1 MNARS
6 RPESLHS
13 VVASDPLSSMVL
25 DADGIADL
33 VFGNQTVELDRDE
46 GRPLAL
52 LSAEALEVDL
62 SDPQQRQFGDY
73 ELLEKI
79 GEGGMGVV
87 YRARQT
93 SLEREVAVK
102 LLAAGPWASRD
113 FIDRFRR
120 EAQNAAR
127 MQHPNIVAIY
137 EVGDVD
143 ELHYFSMRLVHGG
156 SLAALLK
163 RDGRL
168 DPRRAA
174 QLLRTIAEAVDYA
187 HRLGVLH
194 LDLKPA
200 NVLIDDNGTAHVADF
215 GLARRLEQCLVA
227 DNNEISGTPS
237 YMAPE
242 QATAGPQKITP
253 ATDIWGLGAIGY
265 ELVTGQ
271 PPYLGKTPHE
281 TLKLVV
287 EGQLRNPRRY
297 APELPRD
304 LEAIILKCMAYDTAQ
319 RYSSAR
325 DLAEDLTRFQNGYMV
340 KARPLN
346 TLQRSARWAQREPK
360 IVATALFALLAL
372 LIGLVATTAQ
382 WRRANANAQRAEA
395 ERALAAKS
403 AAISSERLWDGRRD
417 AAVRSMNDGNGFEAL
432 APLISNIEEKQA
444 AGKPAELE
452 RREIGMIETQGVAL
466 IDRIIIPEANPMATS
481 LSPDGKLLAVTLND
495 LSVRWYDTAT
505 LTERGRLDLLDY
517 LPADQV
523 PILPRFVDD
532 HRLLVTGE
540 WFDFLPNPSTSG
552 VLIDLDH
559 ALAVSP
565 PTQFADL
572 ADITW
577 SADARHALLHDT
589 HGRVQ
594 LWQVDPWRPLSP
606 PAHELE
612 MVGTLW
618 VLDPELRYA
627 MQFGRNMSELRV
639 FDPRHLDAARPVAMP
654 RHETF
659 SAWAASGDGTVFAV
673 GTSNGQIFLIDMHT
687 LAVRQISGPLGSRV
701 SWLSF
706 SEDDAWLAAARNNGT
721 AFAYDVASGEQLH
734 AGEMQA
740 DFDATRVDID
750 HRSRLL
756 VLSGQVAGGIAKS
769 EVWHLPQASP
779 MLGEATH
786 LVANPSPGTRAGPYW
801 LSAAPRAGLLASASM
816 DGEIRLWRLPEPA
829 ELDAMP
835 PLQVSDNLYT
845 DGDHAVDV
853 DYDRLRVLS
862 AVHGTA
868 TAWLPLPPPIAF
880 AQLVAGSKTLIAVA
894 RTGLHVL
901 DAATLQPRLPA
912 IALDNTP
919 QHMAVSADGRRA
931 VLSFNKNGTRGFEEH
946 LELYD
951 LTSGKRLDPG
961 NVEVRAPLRQLL
973 LSADASRLLATG
985 PVDGYTQ
992 VFDTQT
998 LKPLYAYPNDPVQ
1011 PVIHAAFTAD
1021 ARYLWMVTR
1030 SIDDTQ
1036 ADNADLALWDL
1047 NSGKI
1052 VERRHVPGI
1061 YPIGI
1066 AAIGDK
1072 PLLAGRDRV
1081 VLHPGES
1088 DERSVTGLRG
1098 GEATNVFAVS
1108 HDGRLVAH
1116 AIAND
1121 VQLYSTADLTPIGSP
1136 LQAQGGQMS
1145 SVIRL
1150 AFSPDDSRL
1159 LAMVDPTI
1167 SSNWRLWRIA
1177 LSRHSV
1183 DELHADAALLAPRD
1197 AGPRVLRMA
1206 DSGEHSRLRAHDPG
1220 PPPATEPRPQP
1231 PVAGWIGPDPIPARD
1246 PAAGPL
1252 QIDLGSVYNR
1262 APATEINV
1270 MNSVIAALSDMPFG
1284 LPRIDGV
1291 DYDWRGALE
1300 MRQDGGGQT
1309 VGTQYRFAVHQKV
1322 TGLRVPPQPIAA
1334 LHVLLFAPE
1343 SVGEPRERVYANI
1356 RLHYRDG
1363 SEAVLP
1369 LRTQREVKGWTPYDR
1384 PTPVGWTQGDIQRVL
1399 GLMTPGIY
1407 NDPRLPNPYPQ
1418 KIISTLD
1425 LETVPGQWSTP
1436 VFFAI
1441 TAEPVI
1447 SGTESR
1453 IGKGTPGTGRDAKS
1467 MDGKQHSST
1476 NGESP

>member
-1 MNARS
+1 MNARAG
-6 RPESLHS
+6 PSLHS
-13 VVASDPLSSMVL
+13 ANDVDPLASMVM
-25 DADGIADL
+25 DAGGIADL
-33 VFGNQTVELDRDE
+33 VFGDQTVGIDHDDN
-46 GRPLAL
+46 RPLAML
-52 LSAEALEVDL
+52 ASETLELDL
-62 SDPQQRQFGDY
+62 SDPAQRQFGDY

-113 FIDRFRR
+113 FIERFRR

-137 EVGDVD
+137 EVGSAE

-156 SLAALLK
+156 SLASLLK
-163 RDGRL
+163 REGKL

-200 NVLIDDNGTAHVADF
+200 NVLVDENGTPHVADF
-215 GLARRLEQCLVA
+215 GLARRLEQGLVT
-227 DNNEISGTPS
+227 NHEISGTPS

-242 QATAGPQKITP
+242 QATAGAQKITP

-271 PPYLGKTPHE
+271 APYLGKTPHE

-287 EGQLRNPRRY
+287 EGQSRNPRRY
-297 APELPRD
+297 ATQLPRD
-304 LEAIILKCMAYDTAQ
+304 LEAIIRKCMAYDTTQ
-319 RYSSAR
+319 RYASAR

-340 KARPLN
+340 TARPLN

-360 IVATALFALLAL
+360 IVVSALLALLAL

-382 WRRANANAQRAEA
+382 WRRANANAQRAES
-395 ERALAAKS
+395 ERALATQNATV
-403 AAISSERLWDGRRD
+403 SSERLWDGRRD
-417 AAVRSMNDGNGFEAL
+417 AALRLMNDGNGFEAL
-432 APLISNIEEKQA
+432 TPLIANIEEKKA

-452 RREIGMIETQGVAL
+452 RREIGMIESQGVAL
-466 IDRIIIPEANPMATS
+466 IDRFIIPDANPMATA

-523 PILPRFVDD
+523 PILPRFIDD

-552 VLIDLDH
+552 VLIDLDQ
-559 ALAVSP
+559 ARAVTP
-565 PTQFADL
+565 PKQFADL

-577 SADARHALLHDT
+577 SADGRHALLHDT
-589 HGRVQ
+589 HGHVQ

-606 PAHELE
+606 PAHEME

-618 VLDPELRYA
+618 VLDPKLRFA
-627 MQFGRNMSELRV
+627 VQFGRNMSELRV
-639 FDPRHLDAARPVAMP
+639 FDPRHADAP
-654 RHETF
+654 RTLPLPPHESF
-659 SAWAASGDGTVFAV
+659 SAWASSGDGALLAV
-673 GTSNGQIFLIDMHT
+673 GTSDGQIFLVDMHSH
-687 LAVRQISGPLGSRV
+687 AVRQIPGPLSSRV

-734 AGEMQA
+734 AGQMQS

-786 LVANPSPGTRAGPYW
+786 LVANPSLGARAGPYW
-801 LSAAPRAGLLASASM
+801 LSAAPRAGLLASAGM
-816 DGEIRLWRLPEPA
+816 DGEIRLWRLPKPV
-829 ELDAMP
+829 ELDAAP
-835 PLQVSDNLYT
+835 PLLVSDNLYT
-845 DGDHAVDV
+845 DGDHVVDV
-853 DYDRLRVLS
+853 DYDHLRVVS
-862 AVHGTA
+862 TAHGTS
-868 TAWLPLPPPIAF
+868 TAWLSLPPPIVF
-880 AQLVAGSKTLIAVA
+880 AQLTADGKTLVAVA

-901 DAATLQPRLPA
+901 DASKLQSRLPA
-912 IALDNTP
+912 IALTDTP
-919 QHMAVSADGRRA
+919 QRMAVSADGRLA
-931 VLSFNKNGTRGFEEH
+931 VLSFDHNGSKGFEER

-951 LTSGKRLDPG
+951 LNSGRRLDHG
-961 NVEVRAPLRQLL
+961 DVAVKAPLRQFQ

-985 PVDGYTQ
+985 PVDGSTE

-998 LKPLYAYPNDPVQ
+998 LKLLCAYPHDPAQ
-1011 PVIHAAFTAD
+1011 PIIHAAFTAD
-1021 ARYLWMVTR
+1021 GRRLWMVTR

-1047 NSGKI
+1047 GSGKI
-1052 VERRHVPGI
+1052 IERRHVSGV

-1066 AAIGDK
+1066 TAIGAK

-1081 VLHPGES
+1081 VLDPGEP
-1088 DERSVTGLRG
+1088 DEHTVTGLRG
-1098 GEATNVFAVS
+1098 GEATNVFAIS
-1108 HDGRLVAH
+1108 RDGRLVAH
-1116 AIAND
+1116 AFGSGI
-1121 VQLYSTADLTPIGSP
+1121 QLYSTADLTPVGMP
-1136 LQAQGGQMS
+1136 LQAQVGQMNS
-1145 SVIRL
+1145 IDEM
-1150 AFSPDDSRL
+1150 AFGPDDSHL
-1159 LAMVDPTI
+1159 LAMVDPAIASTWHLWQVP
-1167 SSNWRLWRIA
+1167 SSRRNME
-1177 LSRHSV
+1177 
-1183 DELHADAALLAPRD
+1183 ELHADAALLAPRD
-1197 AGPRVLRMA
+1197 AGPRVLAMA
-1206 DSGEHSRLRAHDPG
+1206 DAIERSRLRASDPG
-1220 PPPATEPRPQP
+1220 PPPAAQPRPQP
-1231 PVAGWIGPDPIPARD
+1231 AVARWIGPDPIPARD
-1246 PAAGPL
+1246 PAAGPM
-1252 QIDLGSVYNR
+1252 QIDLGGVYDR
-1262 APATEINV
+1262 APNSEINV
-1270 MNSVIAALSDMPFG
+1270 MNSVLPALADIPFG
-1284 LPRIDGV
+1284 LARIDGV

-1300 MRQDGGGQT
+1300 MRQDGGGM
-1309 VGTQYRFAVHQKV
+1309 VGARYHFAPTQRVS
-1322 TGLRVPPQPIAA
+1322 GLHVPSQPIAA
-1334 LHVLLFAPE
+1334 FHVLLFAPE

-1363 SEAVLP
+1363 SVAVLP
-1369 LRTQREVKGWTPYDR
+1369 LRTQREVKGWTSYDR
-1384 PTPVGWTQGDIQRVL
+1384 PTPVGWVEGDVNRVI
-1399 GLMTPGIY
+1399 GLMREMMF
-1407 NDPRLPNPYPQ
+1407 NNPRLPNPHPE
-1418 KIISTLD
+1418 KIVSTLD
-1425 LETVPGQWSTP
+1425 LETVPNAWSTP

-1447 SGTESR
+1447 AATNSR
-1453 IGKGTPGTGRDAKS
+1453 THVEEAAKRMHATDGRTP
-1467 MDGKQHSST
+1467 
-1476 NGESP
+1476 